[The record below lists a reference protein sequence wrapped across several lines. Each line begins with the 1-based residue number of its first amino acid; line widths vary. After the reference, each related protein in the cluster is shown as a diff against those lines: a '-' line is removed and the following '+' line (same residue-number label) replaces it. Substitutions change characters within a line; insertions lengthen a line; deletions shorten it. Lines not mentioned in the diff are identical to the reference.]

1 MRTYEQIMTD
11 LTKYSKL
18 LQTTISNDEWE
29 AYLKIYN
36 KILDELNEYYKVY
49 AICGSK
55 KPCDCSICKELKQRF
70 PLSTATATF
79 ETV

>member
-18 LQTTISNDEWE
+18 LQTTLSNYEWNE
-29 AYLKIYN
+29 HLIIYN
-36 KILDELNEYYKVY
+36 KRMDELNEYYKVY
-49 AICGSK
+49 ATCGNK

-70 PLSTATATF
+70 PLSTAATSF